1 MAEVDGRLRLLENSC
16 KQSDFVHERNSTLV
30 S

>member
-1 MAEVDGRLRLLENSC
+1 MTEVDGRLRVLENSC
-16 KQSDFVHERNSTLV
+16 KQSDHIHEKNSTLV